1 MNMLSPQ
8 RLNVICTEEKE
19 KMEYRIYGILSL
31 IRLWRKMI
39 VNLARY
45 HYSLTASVSFCL
57 IFYLFPP
64 LFCFQHQ
71 KISLKSLGLNGTIA
85 VCFKVISNEISCVLD
100 GDEPLPCTC
109 KRNNT
114 VKLFLHALHLLF
126 CFFFNSAL
134 EMCEFFIIYMIRT
147 VIGLSG
153 FKVPIF
159 VGWDFI
165 LYSASR
171 NRCGIG
177 WIALYVNSVV
187 LVENDTRYFG
197 FGLLCFVCKQ
207 CTEQNILFSITPVY
221 CKCEN
226 SLVISPIKRVNTEF
240 LCKNFV
246 V

>member
-1 MNMLSPQ
+1 MSLFNHTYSQCQLLPHFLFISASFSA
-8 RLNVICTEEKE
+8 LNTK
-19 KMEYRIYGILSL
+19 
-31 IRLWRKMI
+31 
-39 VNLARY
+39 
-45 HYSLTASVSFCL
+45 
-57 IFYLFPP
+57 
-64 LFCFQHQ
+64 
-71 KISLKSLGLNGTIA
+71 KSLWIRSLNGTIA

-187 LVENDTRYFG
+187 LVENDTRYFV
-197 FGLLCFVCKQ
+197 FGLLHFICEQF
-207 CTEQNILFSITPVY
+207 TEQNTLFSITPVY

-240 LCKNFV
+240 FCKNFV